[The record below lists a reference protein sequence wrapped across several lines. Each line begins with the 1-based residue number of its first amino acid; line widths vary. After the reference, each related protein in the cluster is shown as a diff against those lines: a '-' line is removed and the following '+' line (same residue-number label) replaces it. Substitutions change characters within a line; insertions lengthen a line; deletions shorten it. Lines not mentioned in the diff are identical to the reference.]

1 MKPYEGFQILC
12 TNFGHILEGNYS
24 RDINY
29 ENTES
34 KKIVTELF
42 KMEVIELLNYEDFL
56 EHLIIDSF
64 GLFFQASF
72 FFNNAFDNFSRDF
85 SMGGFFRRIF
95 TKILGLYFAAFF
107 REYFRGLF
115 WRIFWIL

>member
-1 MKPYEGFQILC
+1 MKLYEGFQILC

-34 KKIVTELF
+34 KKTVTELF

-64 GLFFQASF
+64 G
-72 FFNNAFDNFSRDF
+72 R
-85 SMGGFFRRIF
+85 
-95 TKILGLYFAAFF
+95 AFF
-107 REYFRGLF
+107 SSVVFFE
-115 WRIFWIL
+115 